1 MVPTAALAR
10 CGDLYVCDVITQVRA
25 AQRLAPALVDM
36 CVCVCGNVPMPIATR
51 EVEVSKVARIMES
64 VRSQGSI
71 GSNSGP
77 HLGSKLGS
85 KHRLSCRATP
95 VFQSMG
101 IAQCISQESSRSAI
115 LHQVLIDGN
124 GISREELP
132 ASPERGKGVYLGSV
146 ESRLRF
152 SFCTILEDVVYT
164 SRLIFVRALSSNALR
179 RMLHTT

>member
-85 KHRLSCRATP
+85 KHRLSRRATP

-115 LHQVLIDGN
+115 LHQV
-124 GISREELP
+124 
-132 ASPERGKGVYLGSV
+132 
-146 ESRLRF
+146 
-152 SFCTILEDVVYT
+152 
-164 SRLIFVRALSSNALR
+164 FV
-179 RMLHTT
+179 